1 MEERAASQGATKA
14 LEDGE
19 RELTSVYQN
28 GAHAIDELRIL
39 SRTLRKLPVVD
50 VEVPTV
56 ALAGAPNTGK
66 SSIVRALSSGVPE
79 VNDYPFTTK
88 GVVMGHVF
96 VDDRRHQVTDTPGI
110 LPRANDERN
119 AMELLTFAALAHLPT
134 AVVFVTDLTE
144 ECGCTIE
151 EQAAVR
157 KELRLRF
164 PNKPWIDVASKA
176 DRRDTKHW
184 CASDDE
190 FAALLRDHTLAA
202 PLVADLADDPVA
214 DLADDDA
221 DVADGDAD
229 VVRADAG
236 PTADAL
242 EAAADV
248 PVPLRV
254 SAVEGQGVDALLAAI
269 TDAVRDRPVYMF

>member
-1 MEERAASQGATKA
+1 MRRRVTSIGKQAAARVNKGGPEYKGVKGAMKA

-119 AMELLTFAALAHLPT
+119 AMENEKAAAM
-134 AVVFVTDLTE
+134 
-144 ECGCTIE
+144 
-151 EQAAVR
+151 
-157 KELRLRF
+157 
-164 PNKPWIDVASKA
+164 
-176 DRRDTKHW
+176 
-184 CASDDE
+184 
-190 FAALLRDHTLAA
+190 
-202 PLVADLADDPVA
+202 
-214 DLADDDA
+214 
-221 DVADGDAD
+221 
-229 VVRADAG
+229 
-236 PTADAL
+236 
-242 EAAADV
+242 EAAMTAMV
-248 PVPLRV
+248 
-254 SAVEGQGVDALLAAI
+254 AGGEQGVLLDA
-269 TDAVRDRPVYMF
+269 P